1 MYSDMA
7 EKIYGGELRCEKCGI
22 KIKPNKHDIAV
33 FLQSGWPYHCG
44 ETMRYVSAK
53 ELDEEKKNK

>member
-22 KIKPNKHDIAV
+22 KIKPLKNDIV
-33 FLQSGWPYHCG
+33 TFLQSGWPRHCG

-53 ELDEEKKNK
+53 ELTEESSK